1 VSRFAT
7 TFGTLISSG
16 VPHLEAFDIT
26 RGALTNEVYR
36 ESIEDIR
43 EEVREGEAIAASL
56 ESSERFDDLVVAM
69 VEVGEETGELDRMCV
84 RLGNSYE
91 EQYTRALDNMLKL
104 IEPVMLVL
112 LAGVVGSIA
121 LALFLP
127 LFGLLEEFGK
137 AA

>member
-1 VSRFAT
+1 SRFAT

>member
-1 VSRFAT
+1 
-7 TFGTLISSG
+7 
-16 VPHLEAFDIT
+16 
-26 RGALTNEVYR
+26 
-36 ESIEDIR
+36 
-43 EEVREGEAIAASL
+43 
-56 ESSERFDDLVVAM
+56 M
-69 VEVGEETGELDRMCV
+69 
-84 RLGNSYE
+84 RLGASYE

-104 IEPVMLVL
+104 IEPIMLVL